1 MQSGATG
8 EIFNVRVVLSEA
20 KSRAS
25 KFRSFLG
32 EMLQLKVGVW
42 HSDSLFSVLFPCYC
56 LERLF
61 SEVTYDV
68 STGMLNPTHS
78 LTHGLVWHLRGQE
91 ISDGSWHSAVGIIFV
106 IWHYCI
112 VQYCEAVLI

>member
-1 MQSGATG
+1 VQSGATG

-42 HSDSLFSVLFPCYC
+42 HSDSFFCFVSLLLPGKTFLRSDLRCVDWDVKPYALTDSWPGMAPEGTGDFGRELAFCCRNNFRYMALLYCSVL
-56 LERLF
+56 
-61 SEVTYDV
+61 
-68 STGMLNPTHS
+68 
-78 LTHGLVWHLRGQE
+78 
-91 ISDGSWHSAVGIIFV
+91 
-106 IWHYCI
+106 
-112 VQYCEAVLI
+112 